1 MIFTVWSRSLCQ
13 HPHSYSPPER
23 KCGGARGEWKS
34 WSQHTE
40 LSLHKNHRKDGA
52 LTATNRLCME
62 VWSLSG
68 QSHRWH
74 ASRPL
79 LIIYRHNW
87 VWSEVAAGRQHMLTP
102 GVNSVVSS
110 AERIKKQKK
119 KIKVTSWFIHL
130 PVLHHFIPV
139 CVVSCFL
146 FMFLSNSS
154 FSASLAKFCHS
165 IYLRAY

>member
-79 LIIYRHNW
+79 LIIYHHNW

-110 AERIKKQKK
+110 AERIKNTKKQNQSD
-119 KIKVTSWFIHL
+119 ILVHS
-130 PVLHHFIPV
+130 PSCPSSLHP
-139 CVVSCFL
+139 CLCRELL
-146 FMFLSNSS
+146 FVYVFV
-154 FSASLAKFCHS
+154 K
-165 IYLRAY
+165 